1 MNIEKEIKDI
11 EAHNKYAADFYDYE
25 GWELD
30 DIIWNIA
37 YNKEGLFL
45 DEDIQ
50 KEVERKLDNTLTY
63 CVLRELYKHGFVSI
77 SDKYYKDIQHTCES
91 FKTTRELDELYAEL
105 EIEDPY
111 REKESKDTWSK
122 YDYDWEADRE

>member
-1 MNIEKEIKDI
+1 MKIIDEIRDI

-30 DIIWNIA
+30 EIIWDVA
-37 YNKEGLFL
+37 YNREGHFL
-45 DEDIQ
+45 DTDAQ

-91 FKTTRELDELYAEL
+91 FKTTRKLDELYDEL
-105 EIEDPY
+105 EVCEPMEQE
-111 REKESKDTWSK
+111 EKTVLRKDL
-122 YDYDWEADRE
+122 YI